1 MTAVLVSSACIVL
14 SLFINANATF
24 KMDELENMVVTI
36 IPYSDS
42 ATSTVDLPNINNNIL
57 FEIESAQNRF
67 RIETV
72 FFTVVISFISRCV
85 TYITVGIS
93 LRPLE
98 EFNEKLEEM
107 TVRNLS
113 EKITLNT
120 SIAEIER
127 LGVSFNKMAERINE
141 SFLAQKRFS
150 ASAAHEMRTPLASIR
165 TRIEVLNKSGNI
177 SEQEYKDL
185 LAMIESQTTRLSNV
199 TDVLLQMVELNSIE
213 KKDNIVLE
221 DLLDELVC
229 DLDLAA
235 TKKKVRI
242 SQKSENISIL
252 GNYTLVYR
260 AIYNLIENAIKYN
273 VEGGSI
279 DIEIKKEGNKAA
291 VYITD
296 TCSKIPME
304 YEDKIFEAFFR
315 VDKSRS
321 RKYGG
326 AGLGLALV
334 KEIAMKHDGDVKL
347 VEKEGE
353 GNIMKLSLGIK

>member
-24 KMDELENMVVTI
+24 KIDELENMVVTI

-72 FFTVVISFISRCV
+72 VFTVVISFISSCV

-296 TCSKIPME
+296 TCSKI
-304 YEDKIFEAFFR
+304 
-315 VDKSRS
+315 
-321 RKYGG
+321 
-326 AGLGLALV
+326 
-334 KEIAMKHDGDVKL
+334 
-347 VEKEGE
+347 
-353 GNIMKLSLGIK
+353 

>member
-72 FFTVVISFISRCV
+72 VFTVVISFISSCV

-141 SFLAQKRFS
+141 SFWLKKGFRQ
-150 ASAAHEMRTPLASIR
+150 
-165 TRIEVLNKSGNI
+165 V
-177 SEQEYKDL
+177 
-185 LAMIESQTTRLSNV
+185 RL
-199 TDVLLQMVELNSIE
+199 
-213 KKDNIVLE
+213 
-221 DLLDELVC
+221 
-229 DLDLAA
+229 
-235 TKKKVRI
+235 
-242 SQKSENISIL
+242 
-252 GNYTLVYR
+252 
-260 AIYNLIENAIKYN
+260 
-273 VEGGSI
+273 
-279 DIEIKKEGNKAA
+279 
-291 VYITD
+291 
-296 TCSKIPME
+296 
-304 YEDKIFEAFFR
+304 
-315 VDKSRS
+315 
-321 RKYGG
+321 
-326 AGLGLALV
+326 
-334 KEIAMKHDGDVKL
+334 MK
-347 VEKEGE
+347 
-353 GNIMKLSLGIK
+353 